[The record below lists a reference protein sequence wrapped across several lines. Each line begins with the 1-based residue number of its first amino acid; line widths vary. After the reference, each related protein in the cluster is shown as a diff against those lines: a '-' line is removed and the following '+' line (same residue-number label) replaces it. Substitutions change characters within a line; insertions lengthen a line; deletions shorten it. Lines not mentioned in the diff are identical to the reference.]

1 MYNTYLEESLL
12 DILQMLTF
20 PHLFHHILKQL
31 GCLLEI
37 KTKSVFKWVMQKL
50 QNIIIQSMSVSE
62 PPPTPPLIQ

>member
-37 KTKSVFKWVMQKL
+37 KNEIS
-50 QNIIIQSMSVSE
+50 IQMGRAETSKQSSNQCQYLSHHLLL
-62 PPPTPPLIQ
+62 P